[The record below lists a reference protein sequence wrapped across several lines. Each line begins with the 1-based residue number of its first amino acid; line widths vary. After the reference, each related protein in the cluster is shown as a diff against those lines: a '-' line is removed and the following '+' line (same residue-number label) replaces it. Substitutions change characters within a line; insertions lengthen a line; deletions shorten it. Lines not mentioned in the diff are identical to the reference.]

1 MAAVGRG
8 RPAGPA
14 GLVVIERHYTTAQLA
29 DLLAA
34 HPETIR
40 RAAAAGRLRS
50 VRVGSERRYSE
61 SAVRDWLRDRDDD
74 DRRRAA

>member
-1 MAAVGRG
+1 MT
-8 RPAGPA
+8 
-14 GLVVIERHYTTAQLA
+14 IERHYTTSQLA
-29 DLLAA
+29 NLLSA

-61 SAVRDWLRDRDDD
+61 SAVREWLRDRDDD
-74 DRRRAA
+74 DDHRRAA